1 MVVLQKCNG
10 RARCAGSI
18 KEHILKD
25 AKKKKNDTFVYEK
38 LAIFMEKS

>member
-1 MVVLQKCNG
+1 MVVLQKYNSHAC
-10 RARCAGSI
+10 CADSI

-38 LAIFMEKS
+38 LAIFIDNT